1 MLRSVARRLAGALLA
16 LSALAAPVQAGPVET
31 LLAEELLGTLGP
43 SVPADAR
50 VSLTL
55 GVPFDGPVDQI
66 REIVHDP
73 RSGTFRAQVASN
85 GRAVELAG
93 RVEIEVEMPVP
104 VRRIRPGEIIE
115 AADLTLVRMPLERAG
130 AGFVQSAEALVGLSP
145 RRQMPA
151 GRLVLVGSVGMPIVV
166 QRNRHV
172 TLVYEDGP
180 LVLAA
185 RGRALQ
191 EGGVGDLV
199 RVMNVA
205 SSTVVTG
212 TVTGAETVSVNGPSV
227 GGPSV
232 GGPSL
237 NGPSSTQQAARRDAP
252 SKP

>member
-1 MLRSVARRLAGALLA
+1 MLRSVARGLAGALLA
-16 LSALAAPVQAGPVET
+16 LSVLALPAQAGPVET

-55 GVPFDGPVDQI
+55 GVPFDGPVDQV
-66 REIVHDP
+66 RDLVHDP

-85 GRAVELAG
+85 GRVVELAG

-130 AGFVQSAEALVGLSP
+130 AGFVQSAESLVGLSP

-166 QRNRHV
+166 QRNRQV
-172 TLVYEDGP
+172 TLIYEDGA
-180 LVLAA
+180 LLLAA

-227 GGPSV
+227 GGPSF
-232 GGPSL
+232 

-252 SKP
+252 SRP